1 MKPIITILSLALSV
15 TAAASGHPD
24 TPVTDD
30 AGDGYPLPRA
40 VTEMIIAYPGTLT
53 PELPEPERWD
63 EIDSPY
69 SAAPGR
75 MRLAKKIVVDKP
87 NTRLYVMNVFGDT
100 LSRYRVCASRERG
113 QKSGKDDWRTPE
125 GTFKVYGIY
134 NSTDWKYKDTNDK
147 CYGPFF
153 IALWTPPF
161 YGIGIHGTNSPYSV
175 PGRRS
180 HGCMRMH
187 NEDISRVRQMVDKD
201 TRVTVLP
208 DFKDEEL
215 IK

>member
-1 MKPIITILSLALSV
+1 MKKFLAHILLICAPIV
-15 TAAASGHPD
+15 TAARDSVTYTD
-24 TPVTDD
+24 TD
-30 AGDGYPLPRA
+30 GCDGYRLSPQL
-40 VTEMIIAYPGTLT
+40 TEAIGSYERTLS
-53 PELPEPERWD
+53 PELPEPDGWD
-63 EIDSPY
+63 ELDTPF

-75 MRLAKKIVVDKP
+75 MRVVKHIVVDKP
-87 NTRLYVMNVFGDT
+87 NTRLYVINMFGDT

-125 GTFKVYGIY
+125 GTFKSYGIY
-134 NSTDWKYKDTNDK
+134 NSTDWTYKDTKDK

-161 YGIGIHGTNSPYSV
+161 YGIGIHGTNAPSSV

-187 NEDISRVRQMVDKD
+187 NEDIVRVKQMVDKD
-201 TRVTVLP
+201 TRITVLP
-208 DFKDEEL
+208 DPIPDSEM
-215 IK
+215 

>member
-1 MKPIITILSLALSV
+1 MKPIITILYLVLS
-15 TAAASGHPD
+15 AAISAAGR
-24 TPVTDD
+24 TD
-30 AGDGYPLPRA
+30 ATSPGDDDEGYRLPPA
-40 VTEMIIAYPGTLT
+40 VTEMILAYPGTLP

-63 EIDSPY
+63 EIDSPS

-75 MRLAKKIVVDKP
+75 MRLTKKIVVDKP
-87 NTRLYVMNVFGDT
+87 DTRLYVMNVFGDT
-100 LSRYRVCASRERG
+100 LSRYRICASRERG

-134 NSTDWKYKDTNDK
+134 NSTDWKYKNTQDK

-208 DFKDEEL
+208 DFTDDNEDR
-215 IK
+215 

>member
-1 MKPIITILSLALSV
+1 MKKTLAQILLLCAPVAYAAGASDGDRSAYTQADDYQLPPQVAEII
-15 TAAASGHPD
+15 GNYQH
-24 TPVTDD
+24 
-30 AGDGYPLPRA
+30 
-40 VTEMIIAYPGTLT
+40 TLT
-53 PELPEPERWD
+53 PDLPEPDGWD
-63 EIDSPY
+63 ELDSPF

-75 MRLAKKIVVDKP
+75 MRVVKHIVVDKP
-87 NTRLYVMNVFGDT
+87 NTRLYVMNLFGDT

-125 GTFKVYGIY
+125 GTFNVYGIY
-134 NSTDWKYKDTNDK
+134 NSTDWTYKDTKDK

-161 YGIGIHGTNSPYSV
+161 WGIGIHGTNAPYSV

-187 NEDISRVRQMVDKD
+187 NEDIVRVKQMVDKD
-201 TRVTVLP
+201 TRITVLP
-208 DFKDEEL
+208 DPIAEE
-215 IK
+215 

>member
-1 MKPIITILSLALSV
+1 MKPIISMLCLAASATILAASPSGSRISEETADDYALS
-15 TAAASGHPD
+15 P
-24 TPVTDD
+24 
-30 AGDGYPLPRA
+30 A
-40 VTEMIIAYPGTLT
+40 VTEMILGYTRTLT
-53 PELPEPERWD
+53 PDLPEPERWD
-63 EIDSPY
+63 ELDSPF

-75 MRLAKKIVVDKP
+75 MRIAKKIIVDKP

-134 NSTDWKYKDTNDK
+134 NSTDWTYKDTNDK

-187 NEDISRVRQMVDKD
+187 NEDILRVRQMVDKD
-201 TRVTVLP
+201 TRVTILP
-208 DFKDEEL
+208 DYPDGEPEK
-215 IK
+215 

>member
-1 MKPIITILSLALSV
+1 MKPIITFLCLILSAGML
-15 TAAASGHPD
+15 AASPSDRPD
-24 TPVTDD
+24 TACPDD
-30 AGDGYPLPRA
+30 DCLLSPA
-40 VTEMIIAYPGTLT
+40 VTEMILAYTRTL
-53 PELPEPERWD
+53 PPDLPEPERWD

-75 MRLAKKIVVDKP
+75 MRLSKKIIVDKP

-134 NSTDWKYKDTNDK
+134 NSTDWTYKDTNDK

-187 NEDISRVRQMVDKD
+187 NEDVSRVRQMVDKD

-208 DFKDEEL
+208 DFADAESGK
-215 IK
+215 